1 MISIKNHK
9 SYNPH
14 LKICIG
20 KAKTVNAP
28 RYKTKAPVRG
38 NENLFYQVSF
48 LLVTDRGETAEI
60 AKESL
65 RRNILHAGDDSKQQH
80 QMGGMKNM
88 YKLDNVPLCETQMK
102 QIEHE
107 PLENGHPC
115 WLAGVART
123 RERRSPKSLDSDENF
138 KPYLV
143 KTR

>member
-1 MISIKNHK
+1 MLLVIKQK
-9 SYNPH
+9 
-14 LKICIG
+14 LLLEEMKIFL
-20 KAKTVNAP
+20 
-28 RYKTKAPVRG
+28 YH
-38 NENLFYQVSF
+38 VSF